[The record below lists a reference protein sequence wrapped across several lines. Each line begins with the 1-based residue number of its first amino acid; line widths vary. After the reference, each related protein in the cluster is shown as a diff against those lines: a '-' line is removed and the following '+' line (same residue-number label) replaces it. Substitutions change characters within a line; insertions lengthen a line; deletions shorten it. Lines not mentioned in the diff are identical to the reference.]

1 MNFDV
6 KLDWAT
12 FTVGAQSCLMIQYDV
27 KTVNELFDLSA
38 FFENNFMVSN
48 K

>member
-1 MNFDV
+1 
-6 KLDWAT
+6 
-12 FTVGAQSCLMIQYDV
+12 MIQYDV
-27 KTVNELFDLSA
+27 KTVFEFNKNELFDLSA